1 MALTGSNNQEKIW
14 NYFKAKGLTEIGIAG
29 LMGNLQAES
38 GLNPKNMQNSYES
51 KLGFNDETYT
61 SSIDNGSYTNFVQDK
76 VGYGLAQWTYWS
88 RKQNLLNFA
97 KQQGKSIGSLEMQ
110 LDFLYQELTIQ
121 YKPIWTALM
130 NAQSIRQASDV
141 ILTQFE
147 KPANQGPTV
156 QEKRAAMGQ
165 NWFNIYATK
174 TAVTQVQQ
182 QQPIPTAS
190 GQYSNSPL
198 ATFTRISPNKT
209 SPRNHAIDT
218 ITIHCMAGNGTV
230 ESCGNLFANP
240 SRQASSNYGIGSD
253 GRIGMYVEEKDRSW
267 CSSNSANDHRAITI
281 EVANDGGAPDWHVSD
296 KALASLI
303 KLCADICKRNNIKKL
318 LWQGDKNLIGQ
329 VNKQNMTVHRWFAA
343 KACPGDYLYNKHGY
357 IAEEVNKLLGVVTTP
372 PVNDTPAPSVKPVE
386 NTVSTI
392 AKGQKIKLLST
403 KCYANSSTVISF
415 GIKSGTFYLWDDTVV
430 NGRIRITIAKSYV
443 GVNGKVTCW
452 VNVSDIFG
460 TEQKP
465 KEKIKAG
472 AKLTLNNTPIY
483 STLQGASIGK
493 RSGTFYAWEDEGT
506 AKRIRVTNSADRVGK
521 SGQVSFWIAPS
532 ELK

>member
-97 KQQGKSIGSLEMQ
+97 KQQNKSIGDLEMQ
-110 LDFLYQELTIQ
+110 LNFLHQELTIQ
-121 YKPIWTALM
+121 YKPVWNGLM
-130 NAQSIRQASDV
+130 NSKTVREASDIV
-141 ILTQFE
+141 LTQFE
-147 KPANQGPTV
+147 KPANQGVSV
-156 QEKRAAMGQ
+156 QEKRASLGQ
-165 NWFNIYATK
+165 AWYDAYATK
-174 TAVTQVQQ
+174 TVAPTVT
-182 QQPIPTAS
+182 TTTS
-190 GQYSNSPL
+190 KYSNSSL
-198 ATFTRISPNKT
+198 VSYTKISPNKT
-209 SPRNHAIDT
+209 SPRNHVIDT
-218 ITIHCMAGNGTV
+218 ITIHCMAGNLTV

-240 SRQASSNYGIGSD
+240 SRQASSNYGIGTD
-253 GRIGMYVEEKDRSW
+253 GRIALYVDEQDRSW

-281 EVANDGGAPDWHVSD
+281 EVANDGGAPEWHVSD

-303 KLCADICKRNNIKKL
+303 KLCADICKRNNIKQL
-318 LWQGDKNLIGQ
+318 MWQGDKSLIGQ

-357 IAEEVNKLLGVVTTP
+357 IADEVNKLLGISNNVTTS
-372 PVNDTPAPSVKPVE
+372 TPTVTTKPAETAPAGVAAGTKVK
-386 NTVSTI
+386 
-392 AKGQKIKLLST
+392 LSMT
-403 KCYANSSTVISF
+403 KCYTSASVASSY
-415 GIKSGTFYLWDDTVV
+415 GTKTGNFYLWDNTVI
-430 NGRIRITIAKSYV
+430 NGRIRITNTLTHV

-452 VNVSDIFG
+452 VNVADLNLG
-460 TEQKP
+460 GD

-472 AKLTLNNTPIY
+472 DKLTLNNTPIY

-493 RSGTFYAWEDEGT
+493 RSGTFYAWENEGS
-506 AKRIRVTNSADRVGK
+506 AKRIRVTNSAARVGK
-521 SGQVSFWIAPS
+521 LGQVSFWIAPS